1 MDIINFRSEPKRTP
15 FAPEWNYYL
24 AEEVIVDV
32 DFKKLFKFL
41 KTQEQK
47 VLKLKTTTDGYTG
60 LGSNSTTA
68 KHGQYNVFKWRNKEI
83 TKLKNSIIL
92 LHNKFINHL
101 NIKIDNKIYINSW
114 FNILRKKQSIKTHLH
129 GTTPDSYLS
138 GNICVSCDG
147 TSTVYI
153 NPINTIND
161 PVTYES
167 KNIVGKIILF
177 QSNIPHYST
186 PHKNDKERMTI
197 AFDLM
202 MHKQKHSVQLI

>member
-83 TKLKNSIIL
+83 TKLKNNIIL
-92 LHNKFINHL
+92 LHNKFINYL
-101 NIKIDNKIYINSW
+101 NIKIDSKIYINSW

-153 NPINTIND
+153 NPVNTIND
-161 PVTYES
+161 PVTYKS

>member
-83 TKLKNSIIL
+83 TKLKNNIIL
-92 LHNKFINHL
+92 LHNKFINYL
-101 NIKIDNKIYINSW
+101 NIKIDSKIYINSW

-147 TSTVYI
+147 TSTIYI

-161 PVTYES
+161 PVTYKS

>member
-83 TKLKNSIIL
+83 TKLKNNIIL
-92 LHNKFINHL
+92 LHNKFINYL
-101 NIKIDNKIYINSW
+101 NIKIDSKIYINSW

-147 TSTVYI
+147 TSTIYI

-161 PVTYES
+161 PVTYKS

-197 AFDLM
+197 AFDLII
-202 MHKQKHSVQLI
+202 HKQKHSVQLI

>member
-83 TKLKNSIIL
+83 TKLKNNIIL
-92 LHNKFINHL
+92 LHNKFINYL
-101 NIKIDNKIYINSW
+101 NIKIDSKIYINSW

-161 PVTYES
+161 PVTYKS

>member
-1 MDIINFRSEPKRTP
+1 MNIINFKSEPKRTP

-24 AEEVIVDV
+24 AEELITDV

-68 KHGQYNVFKWRNKEI
+68 KNGKYNIFKWKNKEI
-83 TKLKNSIIL
+83 TKLKNNIVL
-92 LHNKFINHL
+92 LHNKFLEHL
-101 NIKIDNKIYINSW
+101 NIKTDNKVYINSW
-114 FNILRKKQSIKTHLH
+114 FNVLKKNQSIKIHLH

-138 GNICVSCDG
+138 GNVCISCDG
-147 TSTVYI
+147 TSTIYV
-153 NPINTIND
+153 NPINTVND

-167 KNIVGKIILF
+167 KNEIGKIILF
-177 QSNIPHYST
+177 QSNIPHYT
-186 PHKNDKERMTI
+186 TVHKSEKERITI

-202 MHKQKHSVQLI
+202 MYKNTNSVSLL

>member
-83 TKLKNSIIL
+83 TKLKNNIIL
-92 LHNKFINHL
+92 LHNKFINYL
-101 NIKIDNKIYINSW
+101 NIKIDSKIYINSW

-161 PVTYES
+161 PVTYKS

-202 MHKQKHSVQLI
+202 IHKQKHSVQLI